1 MKDKQFPG
9 KMDRTSERKYKTTY
23 PMKHGKKL
31 KHVKMFENFDVNEN
45 IEIVYYTEVIDNF
58 GRTESS
64 KNVNTIEKVLTNS
77 EDWTDD
83 MKFEDKAGNIYF
95 IDDLIGKDV
104 KLGNKIIRVDEN
116 ADFDQEYLVRDAENI
131 PVLSDDAKWPEVEKY
146 LKWLRTSE
154 YAYHID
160 DDPHDIDSF
169 SKDVQ
174 EILSKNSDIMWNH
187 DGNKI
192 WDVYSGGDAEIIRID
207 NTEDG
212 EIEHVVVSPFIPY
225 KFDKNVG
232 GALAWLVD
240 HMKNNE
246 DAYNYIRT
254 EVGTAD
260 TVRVGNVKLSGSDVQ
275 DHLKNVNENR
285 KPLVQYQ
292 YKASELFFGFV
303 EPGAKRRL
311 SLDELVSG
319 LKDLELEAK
328 KAEGASD
335 DQGLWFR
342 FSAYDTLATTISD
355 IERTLSLPSNNRN
368 RQLLIEQIRDAISL
382 NGELSVYLS

>member
-1 MKDKQFPG
+1 MNKQFPG

-31 KHVKMFENFDVNEN
+31 KHVKMFEN
-45 IEIVYYTEVIDNF
+45 
-58 GRTESS
+58 
-64 KNVNTIEKVLTNS
+64 
-77 EDWTDD
+77 
-83 MKFEDKAGNIYF
+83 
-95 IDDLIGKDV
+95 
-104 KLGNKIIRVDEN
+104 
-116 ADFDQEYLVRDAENI
+116 FDQEYLVRDAENI

-187 DGNKI
+187 DGDKM

-212 EIEHVVVSPFIPY
+212 EIEHVVVSVHVPY

-275 DHLKNVNENR
+275 DHLKNVNESN
-285 KPLVQYQ
+285 KSLTQYQ
-292 YKASELFFGFV
+292 HKASELLHGFV

-311 SLDELVSG
+311 SLEELIDG
-319 LKDLELEAK
+319 LKELEIAAK
-328 KAEGASD
+328 KSEGASE
-335 DQGLWFR
+335 DQGLWFK
-342 FSAYDTLATTISD
+342 FSADDTLATTISD
-355 IERTLSLPSNNRN
+355 IERTLSLPSNNKN
-368 RQLLIEQIRDAISL
+368 KQFLIEQIKNAISL
-382 NGELSVYLS
+382 NGELSVYMS